1 MFTLIQFKSSG
12 VPIHGRGTNFPLA
25 SKSLPIKNCISEAS
39 LILPDF
45 TISVH
50 GSSCNYLVFCLVL
63 APLLSLSVDWHSQSR
78 IGCQEIDR
86 EIEEERARQKNS
98 YELPYTEIINSV
110 TIGLS
115 SERESVL
122 MVIA

>member
-1 MFTLIQFKSSG
+1 MIYRTLRKLEQQKRDIQ
-12 VPIHGRGTNFPLA
+12 
-25 SKSLPIKNCISEAS
+25 S
-39 LILPDF
+39 LIIAAYQSGADPDVVMVRVSDLEWDMD
-45 TISVH
+45 I
-50 GSSCNYLVFCLVL
+50 L
-63 APLLSLSVDWHSQSR
+63 
-78 IGCQEIDR
+78 DR